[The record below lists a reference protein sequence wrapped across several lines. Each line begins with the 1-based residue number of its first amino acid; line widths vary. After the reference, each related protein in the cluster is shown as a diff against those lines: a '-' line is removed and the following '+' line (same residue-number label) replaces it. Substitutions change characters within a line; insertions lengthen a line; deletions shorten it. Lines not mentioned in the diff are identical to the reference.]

1 MSLTKEELRARMLAG
16 ISNDFDKSEGSFF
29 FDAISPVAIEL
40 EQLYTGQDSILNN
53 AFAATA
59 SGSYLDLKCGELGI
73 IRKPATKAVGLVT
86 LTGTKGATMA
96 KGSLVATELVNFQTR
111 ESVILSES
119 GSAEV
124 AVECSETGTVGNV
137 AANTIKYFPITIEGI
152 HSVTNSA
159 PIGGGYDTETDE
171 SLRQRYY
178 EKINTPA
185 TSGNAAHYEQWAKSV
200 SGVGSAKVFPTW
212 NGAGTVKVVI
222 CNRNKR
228 AADAKLIKDTA
239 EYIET
244 QRPVGATVTVES
256 VQEKAIDVTASVVLS
271 NGIELGQV
279 KSEFEKVLTEYFK
292 EIALT
297 HKYVSYA
304 KIGSLLYSVS
314 GVTDYSNLQVN
325 KGTVNITLTEVELPV
340 VGMVV
345 LS

>member
-1 MSLTKEELRARMLAG
+1 MLPHNHRRY
-16 ISNDFDKSEGSFF
+16 SFCDK
-29 FDAISPVAIEL
+29 
-40 EQLYTGQDSILNN
+40 
-53 AFAATA
+53 
-59 SGSYLDLKCGELGI
+59 
-73 IRKPATKAVGLVT
+73 
-86 LTGTKGATMA
+86 
-96 KGSLVATELVNFQTR
+96 
-111 ESVILSES
+111 LST
-119 GSAEV
+119 
-124 AVECSETGTVGNV
+124 CR
-137 AANTIKYFPITIEGI
+137 
-152 HSVTNSA
+152 
-159 PIGGGYDTETDE
+159 GGYDTETDE

-200 SGVGSAKVFPTW
+200 TGVGSAKVFPTW

-228 AADAKLIKDTA
+228 AADAKLIKDAA

-256 VQEKAIDVTASVVLS
+256 VQEKAIDVTASVVLA

-304 KIGSLLYSVS
+304 KIGSLLYGVS

-325 KGTVNITLTEVELPV
+325 KGTVNITLTDVELPV